1 MLLIKLTL
9 VLQINQAYKPLK
21 KLPQGQKDLASS
33 LSHDLSCFVCKL
45 FFCKPYYIIAL
56 YVRVIFCKPYYIIT
70 YFYEKIVLSSA
81 WWNIDEILEL
91 IYVIEQKRKKGPMPS
106 EKMYQKNHIYSRY
119 ICITQHYHIICLYS
133 CMLYNCT
140 LTCRTMRRS

>member
-91 IYVIEQKRKKGPMPS
+91 IYVIEQKKRVPYHQKKCT
-106 EKMYQKNHIYSRY
+106 KKTIYILDIYVLPNIIILSV
-119 ICITQHYHIICLYS
+119 CIRVC
-133 CMLYNCT
+133 CT
-140 LTCRTMRRS
+140 IVH